1 MIFVPILD
9 KIYTMN
15 DNSII
20 SAIVLSGG
28 KSSRY
33 GEDKC
38 DLLYKGETFLNHQIN
53 KIRNI
58 GINDIIACGYHGDI
72 CDTKVVADNILKG
85 PLSGLYFGL
94 KAIKND
100 RAFVVSVDV
109 PLIKLETI
117 QKLID
122 CSLNIDS
129 DIAAVKH
136 NGNIEPL
143 VAIYKKDLYN
153 NIERLLT
160 GDNYSMMR
168 LLDNSKTSYVEI
180 DEDAQ
185 FLNVNY
191 KDDYNKLI
199 GN

>member
-1 MIFVPILD
+1 M
-9 KIYTMN
+9 
-15 DNSII
+15 
-20 SAIVLSGG
+20 
-28 KSSRY
+28 
-33 GEDKC
+33 
-38 DLLYKGETFLNHQIN
+38 
-53 KIRNI
+53 
-58 GINDIIACGYHGDI
+58 
-72 CDTKVVADNILKG
+72 
-85 PLSGLYFGL
+85 
-94 KAIKND
+94 
-100 RAFVVSVDV
+100 

-129 DIAAVKH
+129 DIAAVRH